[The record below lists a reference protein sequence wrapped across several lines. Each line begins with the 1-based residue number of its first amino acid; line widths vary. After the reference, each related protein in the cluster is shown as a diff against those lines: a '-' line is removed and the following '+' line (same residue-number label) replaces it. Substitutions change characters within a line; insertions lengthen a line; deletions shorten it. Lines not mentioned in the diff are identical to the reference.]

1 MGSGEHK
8 SRSGTAGMAPFQQE
22 NVMLGIG
29 LKVSSVAIFLAMATF
44 LKAANGVPVGEM
56 VFFRS
61 FFAIF
66 PILVFLIARRQLVVG
81 MKTQRPFAH
90 LLRGMVGVTAM
101 SFIFLALTK
110 LPLPEATA
118 LNYTTP
124 LLIVVLGALILKETV
139 RLYRWSAVLVGLAGV
154 LVIIW
159 PRLTLFSP
167 GADFGGDLF
176 IGAVAAL
183 IGATVAAVASLT
195 VRNLVRTERSATIVL
210 YFSITSSALA
220 LITLPFGWVW
230 PNPLDL
236 ALLIGAGFAGGIA
249 QILLTESYR
258 NADMSIIAPFEYTS
272 LVLSVIVGYF
282 VFAEVPTLNTLA
294 GGALVVAA
302 GIFIILRERRLG
314 LERAKARKV
323 TTPQG

>member
-1 MGSGEHK
+1 
-8 SRSGTAGMAPFQQE
+8 
-22 NVMLGIG
+22 MLGIG

-44 LKAANGVPVGEM
+44 LKAAKGVPVGEM

-66 PILVFLIARRQLVVG
+66 PILIFLLVRRQLVVG
-81 MKTQRPFAH
+81 MQTARPLAH
-90 LLRGMVGVTAM
+90 LVRGMVGVTAM

-124 LLIVVLGALILKETV
+124 LLIVVLGALVLKETV
-139 RLYRWSAVLVGLAGV
+139 RLYRWSAVLVGLLGV
-154 LVIIW
+154 LIIIW
-159 PRLTLFSP
+159 PRLTLFSA
-167 GADFGGDLF
+167 GAEWGGDLF
-176 IGAVAAL
+176 VGAVAAL
-183 IGATVAAVASLT
+183 VGATVAAVASLT
-195 VRNLVRTERSATIVL
+195 VRSLVRTERSATIVL

-220 LITLPFGWVW
+220 LVTAPFGWIW
-230 PNPLDL
+230 PDPVQLT
-236 ALLIGAGFAGGIA
+236 LLVSAGFAGGIA

-258 NADMSIIAPFEYTS
+258 HADMSIIAPFEYTS
-272 LVLSVIVGYF
+272 LVLSVIVGYL
-282 VFAEVPTLNTLA
+282 VFAEVPTINTLV
-294 GGALVVAA
+294 GGLLVVAA

>member
-1 MGSGEHK
+1 M
-8 SRSGTAGMAPFQQE
+8 AGAE
-22 NVMLGIG
+22 DDNVMLGIG
-29 LKVSSVAIFLAMATF
+29 LKVSSVTIFLAMATF
-44 LKAANGVPVGEM
+44 LKAAKGVPVGEM

-61 FFAIF
+61 FFAIV
-66 PILVFLIARRQLVVG
+66 PILVFLAARGQLRQGIVTERPLAHLFRGVVG
-81 MKTQRPFAH
+81 
-90 LLRGMVGVTAM
+90 VSAM
-101 SFIFLALTK
+101 SLIFLALTK

-124 LLIVVLGALILKETV
+124 LLIVVLGALVLKETV
-139 RLYRWSAVLVGLAGV
+139 RLYRWSAVLLGLFGV
-154 LVIIW
+154 LIIIW

-167 GADFGGDLF
+167 GAGMGGDLF
-176 IGAVAAL
+176 VGAMAAL
-183 IGATVAAVASLT
+183 GGAAVAAVASLT

-220 LITLPFGWVW
+220 LVTLPFGWIW

-258 NADMSIIAPFEYTS
+258 HADMSIIAPFEYTS
-272 LVLSVIVGYF
+272 LILSVIVGYF
-282 VFAEVPTLNTLA
+282 VFAEVPTINTLV
-294 GGALVVAA
+294 GGAIVVVA